1 MATIA
6 IMEKSSL
13 NLNLY
18 QNDHLKPIVS
28 FGLITDI
35 HYANN
40 DDRWNYSRTFLRR
53 YRNSLN
59 LVDQACSYWLNGIYS
74 IAFIIQ
80 LGDLIDGSCQTNKTS
95 ISDLETILKQ
105 FRNIS
110 PIYHIWGN
118 HELYSFTRKE
128 LLNGPLC
135 SFDTK
140 NISSGHYGTFEVCP
154 NLRIIAIDT
163 YELSVLGIDK
173 NNEIYIQSMNLL
185 RKYNHNE
192 SINDPTGLDG
202 YQQRFIQLNGGLTQK
217 QLIWLKEQLI
227 KAKYLHE
234 KVIIVG
240 HIPIHPKAGDEL
252 ALVWNYEDVLDILW
266 TFDNTVLAY
275 IAGHSHE
282 GAYFYDEK
290 NIHHLTLQA
299 IVECEPD
306 TNAFATVH
314 VYKEYLIIE
323 GVGRIGT
330 YRIDLTNFNEKRE

>member
-6 IMEKSSL
+6 IMENNSL
-13 NLNLY
+13 NPNSY
-18 QNDHLKPIVS
+18 PISNLKPIVS

-40 DDRWNYSRTFLRR
+40 DDRWNYSKTFLRR

-59 LVDQACSYWLNGIYS
+59 LVDQACNYWLNGIHP

-95 ISDLETILKQ
+95 INDLETILKQ

-118 HELYSFTRKE
+118 HELYNFTRNE

-140 NISSGHYGTFEVCP
+140 NISPSHYGTFEVCP

-163 YELSVLGIDK
+163 YELSLLGIDK
-173 NNEIYIQSMNLL
+173 SEEIYIQSMNLL
-185 RKYNHNE
+185 RKYNQNE
-192 SINDPTGLDG
+192 KITDPTGLDG
-202 YQQRFIQLNGGLTQK
+202 YQQRFIQLNGGLTQR
-217 QLIWLKEQLI
+217 QLIWLREQLI
-227 KAKYLHE
+227 KAQHLHE

-240 HIPIHPKAGDEL
+240 HIPIHPKACDEL
-252 ALVWNYEDVLDILW
+252 ALLWNYEDVLDILW

-282 GAYFYDEK
+282 GAYFHDEK

-299 IVECEPD
+299 LVECEPD

-314 VYKEYLIIE
+314 VYKEYLMID

-330 YRIDLTNFNEKRE
+330 YRIDLTNLNEKRE

>member
-6 IMEKSSL
+6 ITETDST
-13 NLNLY
+13 
-18 QNDHLKPIVS
+18 DLKPIVS

-35 HYANN
+35 HYANQ
-40 DDRWNYSRTFLRR
+40 DDRWNYSKTFLRR

-59 LVDQACSYWLNGIYS
+59 LVDQACNYWLNGIHPIS
-74 IAFIIQ
+74 FIIQ
-80 LGDLIDGSCQTNKTS
+80 LGDIIDGSCQTNETS
-95 ISDLETILKQ
+95 TDDLKLILKQ
-105 FRNIS
+105 FRDFS

-118 HELYSFTRKE
+118 HELYNFTRNE

-140 NISSGHYGTFEVCP
+140 NISPGHYGTLLVCP

-163 YELSVLGIDK
+163 YELSLLGIDK
-173 NNEIYIQSMNLL
+173 NNENYIKAMNLL
-185 RKYNHNE
+185 KEYNKNE
-192 SINDPTGLDG
+192 NVNDPTGLDG
-202 YQQRFIQLNGGLTQK
+202 YQQRFIKLNGALTHK
-217 QLIWLKEQLI
+217 QLLWLKEELM
-227 KAKYLHE
+227 KAKHLHE
-234 KVIIVG
+234 KVIIFFSSSYTPG

-252 ALVWNYEDVLDILW
+252 ALLWNYEDILDILW
-266 TFDNTVLAY
+266 TVDNTVLAY

-290 NIHHLTLQA
+290 NIHHLTLHA

-314 VYKEYLIIE
+314 VYKEFLIIQ

-330 YRIDLTNFNEKRE
+330 YRIDLSNRNE

>member
-6 IMEKSSL
+6 IMEKNSL
-13 NLNLY
+13 NINLHRNENL
-18 QNDHLKPIVS
+18 QPIIS

-40 DDRWNYSRTFLRR
+40 DDRWNYSNTFLRR

-59 LVDQACSYWLNGIYS
+59 LVDQACNHWLNGIYP

-80 LGDLIDGSCQTNKTS
+80 LGDLIDGCCYTNKTS
-95 ISDLETILKQ
+95 INDLKIILEQ

-110 PIYHIWGN
+110 SIYHIWGN
-118 HELYSFTRKE
+118 HELYNFTRNE

-140 NISSGHYGTFEVCP
+140 NIYPGHYGTFKVSP

-163 YELSVLGIDK
+163 YELSLLGIDK
-173 NNEIYIQSMNLL
+173 NNTLYIQSMNLL
-185 RKYNHNE
+185 RKYNQNE
-192 SINDPTGLDG
+192 NINDPTGLDG

-217 QLIWLKEQLI
+217 QLIWLKEQLLQ
-227 KAKYLHE
+227 AKHLHE

-240 HIPIHPKAGDEL
+240 HIPIHPKACDEL
-252 ALVWNYEDVLDILW
+252 ALLWNYEDVLDILW
-266 TFDNTVLAY
+266 TFDNNILAY

-290 NIHHLTLQA
+290 NIHHLTFQA

-330 YRIDLTNFNEKRE
+330 YRIDFNKFK